1 MTAHHEAPHGFTSPK
16 DILAQCTELMP
27 THKAYIEHKI
37 IQRFGS
43 PEQPIYIDDTST
55 DDGNINI
62 NGVRYDSPIV
72 LPIYNGQFELVQC
85 AVMQDNKPVAVIPD
99 GLAKGFTRYGHFD
112 HAKPVIVTYSLE
124 AFFKIAQTGYAVAL
138 VLLPTLCST
147 SLPVLKPFDFEQM
160 QFVINQLSQAGYQQL
175 YLPVRREDSE
185 AFKPLEESTAV
196 RLLLQC
202 VGSNYIELT
211 QREDV
216 ENVQAFLQD
225 SIEQLPPL
233 EAAEADPLDNDILR
247 LANLTELQYEQTRTA
262 EAEQLGIRASVL
274 DKLVKAKRKEIA
286 ENKHRDDFF
295 EHVEA
300 WHTPVSGH
308 DLLNSIEQIV
318 DDHIACEPQTRI
330 AAALWI
336 LYTWAI
342 DAMQI
347 APIACITA
355 PEKRCGK
362 TQLLTLIGELCY
374 KPLPTSNIS
383 SSAMYR
389 SIEAWKPTLLI
400 DEADTFLKENED
412 LRGVINAGH
421 SRKNAFVIR
430 CDGEDNKP
438 TRFNV
443 YCAKAIS
450 GIGHLPET
458 IKDRSIIL
466 ELRRKLPSEQ
476 KLRLRHANQAEWHN
490 IKRKCLRWVSDNF
503 EAIKTTRPQLPEQLH
518 DRAQD
523 NWECLFIIAQ
533 LASDEWLNKANKAAL
548 LIDGAEIVP
557 LSISEQLLT
566 DIKQIFSHYS
576 HSKIHSE
583 VLVSE
588 LNADN
593 EKMWAS
599 WNKGKPITQSQ
610 LAARLKPF
618 RIKSKKVR
626 VEDKVLNG
634 YELSQFDDAFKR
646 YLPKTGIQN
655 VTTLQPTPY
664 KAYSENQNV
673 TQKNNV
679 TFQKPLKPS
688 PHKTCN
694 DVTFQNGVT
703 GGEQHCNE
711 VTTPKK
717 QVKAKASQ
725 PQEVI
730 DTKTIDMFGGGV

>member
-1 MTAHHEAPHGFTSPK
+1 MTAHHEAPHGFTSPN

-27 THKAYIEHKI
+27 THKAYIEHEL

-43 PEQPIYIDDTST
+43 PEQKIHVDDSIIT
-55 DDGNINI
+55 I
-62 NGVRYDSPIV
+62 NGVSYDSPLI
-72 LPIYNGQFELVQC
+72 LPIYNGHLELVQC
-85 AVMQDNKPVAVIPD
+85 AVMQEKKTVAVTPD
-99 GLAKGFTRYGHFD
+99 RLAKGFARYGHFD
-112 HAKPVIVTYSLE
+112 HTKPVIITYSLE
-124 AFFKIAQTGYAVAL
+124 AFFKVAQTDYAVVL
-138 VLLPTLCST
+138 VVLPTLCSKHK
-147 SLPVLKPFDFEQM
+147 SELKPFDFKQIE
-160 QFVINQLSQAGYQQL
+160 FVINQLSQTGYQQL
-175 YLPVRREDSE
+175 YLPVRREDSK
-185 AFKPLEESTAV
+185 AFKPLEESTTV

-202 VGSNYIELT
+202 VGSNYIEIT
-211 QREDV
+211 QYEDV
-216 ENVQAFLQD
+216 ENIQAFLQD

-233 EAAEADPLDNDILR
+233 EEAEADPLDNDILR

-318 DDHIACEPQTRI
+318 NDHIACEPQTRT
-330 AAALWI
+330 AVTLWI
-336 LYTWAI
+336 LFTWAI

-503 EAIKTTRPQLPEQLH
+503 EVIKTTRPQLPEQLH

-548 LIDGAEIVP
+548 LIDEAEIVP
-557 LSISEQLLT
+557 LSINEQLLT

-599 WNKGKPITQSQ
+599 WNKGKPITQNQ
-610 LAARLKPF
+610 LAARLKLF
-618 RIKSKKVR
+618 CIKSKKVR
-626 VEDKVLNG
+626 VKDKVLSG

-646 YLPKTGIQN
+646 YVPETGIQN
-655 VTTLQPTPY
+655 VTTLQPMLH
-664 KAYSENQNV
+664 KAYSKNQSV

>member
-1 MTAHHEAPHGFTSPK
+1 MTIHHNTPELLKPL
-16 DILAQCTELMP
+16 DILAHCTELMP
-27 THKAYIEHKI
+27 TDKAYIEHELV
-37 IQRFGS
+37 QRFGS
-43 PEQPIYIDDTST
+43 PEQSIHVDDSIVT
-55 DDGNINI
+55 I
-62 NGVRYDSPIV
+62 NGVSYDSPII
-72 LPIYNGQFELVQC
+72 LPIYNGQMELVQC
-85 AVMQDNKPVAVIPD
+85 AVMQDNKTVAVIPD
-99 GLAKGFTRYGHFD
+99 GLAKGFARYGHFD
-112 HAKPVIVTYSLE
+112 HAKPVIVTYNLE

-138 VLLPTLCST
+138 VLLPTLCNST
-147 SLPVLKPFDFEQM
+147 LPVLKPFDFEQM
-160 QFVINQLSQAGYQQL
+160 QFVINQLAQAGYQQL
-175 YLPVRREDSE
+175 YMPVRPEHLE
-185 AFKPLEESTAV
+185 AFKPLEKNTAV
-196 RLLLQC
+196 RLLNQYQDDFECDLSQYES
-202 VGSNYIELT
+202 V
-211 QREDV
+211 ED
-216 ENVQAFLQD
+216 VQAFLND
-225 SIEQLPPL
+225 AIEQLPPL
-233 EAAEADPLDNDILR
+233 EEAEADPLDNDILR

-300 WHTPVSGH
+300 WHTFVSGH

-318 DDHIACEPQTRI
+318 NDHIACEPQTRI

-383 SSAMYR
+383 SPAMYR
-389 SIEAWKPTLLI
+389 AIEEWKPTLLI

-421 SRKNAFVIR
+421 SRKNAFVVR
-430 CDGEDNKP
+430 CDGDDNKP
-438 TRFNV
+438 KRFNV

-476 KLRLRHANQAEWHN
+476 KQRLRHADQAEWHN
-490 IKRKCLRWVSDNF
+490 VRRKCLRWVNDNF

-523 NWECLFIIAQ
+523 NWESLFIIAQ
-533 LASDEWLNKANKAAL
+533 LASDEWLAKANHAAL
-548 LIDGAEIVP
+548 QIDGAEIAS
-557 LSISEQLLT
+557 LSVNEQLLT
-566 DIKQIFSHYS
+566 DIKQIFGQHGHKNMFSGG
-576 HSKIHSE
+576 
-583 VLVSE
+583 LVDA
-588 LNADN
+588 LNADEEN
-593 EKMWAS
+593 TWAT
-599 WNKGKPITQSQ
+599 WNRGKPITQNQ
-610 LAARLKPF
+610 LATRLKYF
-618 RIKSKKVR
+618 GIKSKKVR
-626 VEDKVLNG
+626 IGTVVKSG

-646 YLPKTGIQN
+646 YIPDVGIQN
-655 VTTLQPTPY
+655 VTTLQPTPH
-664 KAYSENQNV
+664 KAYSENQSV
-673 TQKNNV
+673 TQKNDV
-679 TFQKPLKPS
+679 TFQKPLKPT
-688 PHKTCN
+688 PHKDCN

-717 QVKAKASQ
+717 QVKAKAS
-725 PQEVI
+725 PPKEVI
-730 DTKTIDMFGGGV
+730 DTKTLDMFGGGI

>member
-1 MTAHHEAPHGFTSPK
+1 MTAFHEAPKGITPNN
-16 DILAQCTELMP
+16 ILAQCTLIAP
-27 THKAYIEHKI
+27 TDKAYIEHEI

-43 PEQPIYIDDTST
+43 PELPIHIDDTST
-55 DDGNINI
+55 DDSNINI
-62 NGVRYDSPIV
+62 NGVRYDNPIV
-72 LPIYNGQFELVQC
+72 LPIYNGQLELVQC
-85 AVMQDNKPVAVIPD
+85 AVMQDSKPVTVMPD
-99 GLAKGFTRYGHFD
+99 GLAKGFARYGRFD
-112 HAKPVIVTYSLE
+112 HAKPVIITYSLE
-124 AFFKIAQTGYAVAL
+124 AFFKVAQTGYAVAL
-138 VLLPTLCST
+138 VLLPTLCNST
-147 SLPVLKPFDFEQM
+147 LPVLKPFDFKQM
-160 QFVINQLSQAGYQQL
+160 QFVINQLAQAGYQQL
-175 YLPVRREDSE
+175 YMPVRPEHLE
-185 AFKPLEESTAV
+185 AFKPLEENTAV
-196 RLLLQC
+196 RLLNQYQDDFACDLSHYES
-202 VGSNYIELT
+202 V
-211 QREDV
+211 ED
-216 ENVQAFLQD
+216 VQAFLND
-225 SIEQLPPL
+225 AIEQLPPL
-233 EAAEADPLDNDILR
+233 EEAEADPLDNDILR

-295 EHVEA
+295 DHVEA
-300 WHTPVSGH
+300 WHTSVSGH
-308 DLLNSIEQIV
+308 ELLNSIEQIV
-318 DDHIACEPQTRI
+318 NDHIACEPQTRI

-374 KPLPTSNIS
+374 KPLSTSNIS
-383 SSAMYR
+383 SPAMYR
-389 SIEAWKPTLLI
+389 AIEEWKPTLLI

-421 SRKNAFVIR
+421 SRKNAFVVR
-430 CDGEDNKP
+430 CDGDDNKP

-476 KLRLRHANQAEWHN
+476 KQRLRHGDEAEWHN
-490 IKRKCLRWVSDNF
+490 VRRKCLRWVNDNF

-523 NWECLFIIAQ
+523 NWESLFIIAQ
-533 LASDEWLNKANKAAL
+533 LASDEWLAKANHAAL
-548 LIDGAEIVP
+548 QIDGAEIAS
-557 LSISEQLLT
+557 LSVNEQLLT

-599 WNKGKPITQSQ
+599 WNKGKPITQNQ
-610 LAARLKPF
+610 LATRLKLF
-618 RIKSKKVR
+618 CIKSKKVR
-626 VEDKVLNG
+626 VKDKVLNG

-673 TQKNNV
+673 TQNDDV
-679 TFQKPLKPS
+679 TFENPLKPI
-688 PHKTCN
+688 PDKTCN
-694 DVTFQNGVT
+694 DVTFRNGITEDV
-703 GGEQHCNE
+703 QHSNE
-711 VTTPKK
+711 VTSPKK

-725 PQEVI
+725 PKEVI
-730 DTKTIDMFGGGV
+730 ETKTIDMLSGGI